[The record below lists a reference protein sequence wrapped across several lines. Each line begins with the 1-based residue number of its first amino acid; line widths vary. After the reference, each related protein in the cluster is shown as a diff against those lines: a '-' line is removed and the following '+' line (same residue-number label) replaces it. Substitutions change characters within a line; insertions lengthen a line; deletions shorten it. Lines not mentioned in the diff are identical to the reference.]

1 MSALGQLGPH
11 KYEGHAK
18 QDFASRCF
26 NIAEDIRLPKDTA
39 LDETK
44 AKVRLLE
51 LTAINKP
58 NGKLRQVL
66 HKGFSKRM
74 PWDFKTLVDKKK
86 LKEAKIEQERESR
99 LQSFQKDLDSIEL

>member
-18 QDFASRCF
+18 QDFTSRLS
-26 NIAEDIRLPKDTA
+26 NIADDIRLPKDTA
-39 LDETK
+39 LDQTK
-44 AKVRLLE
+44 AKVKLLE
-51 LTAINKP
+51 LKAINRP

-86 LKEAKIEQERESR
+86 QKEVKIEQEREKR
-99 LQSFQKDLDSIEL
+99 LRIFRNDMD